1 MRRLQRGFTLIELMV
16 VVTIIGI
23 LASVAVPIYS
33 TYVREARLNEAKPY
47 LMDIAS
53 RERAYKFKNGVYCCS
68 SGTLDETVT
77 GAGLGIDLTTTGNF
91 CFVVI
96 CRDATAC
103 ASPTSTNYIAAS
115 ETGDP
120 TVEFE
125 VWAILR
131 ATSGTS
137 VAGPQSST
145 CTMSTSKRTP
155 TGWVAASNSGLAG
168 REGRAVV
175 FRYPPPPNGRDAV
188 TGADSL
194 QYNWVEGMSTTDA
207 VVP

>member
-77 GAGLGIDLTTTGNF
+77 GSALGIDLTTTGNF
-91 CFVVI
+91 CFVSV
-96 CRDATAC
+96 CLNAPC
-103 ASPTSTNYIAAS
+103 STQY
-115 ETGDP
+115 
-120 TVEFE
+120 
-125 VWAILR
+125 
-131 ATSGTS
+131 
-137 VAGPQSST
+137 
-145 CTMSTSKRTP
+145 SKYC
-155 TGWVAASNSGLAG
+155 VF
-168 REGRAVV
+168 GRAGQQ
-175 FRYPPPPNGRDAV
+175 RRLHWN
-188 TGADSL
+188 L
-194 QYNWVEGMSTTDA
+194 
-207 VVP
+207 